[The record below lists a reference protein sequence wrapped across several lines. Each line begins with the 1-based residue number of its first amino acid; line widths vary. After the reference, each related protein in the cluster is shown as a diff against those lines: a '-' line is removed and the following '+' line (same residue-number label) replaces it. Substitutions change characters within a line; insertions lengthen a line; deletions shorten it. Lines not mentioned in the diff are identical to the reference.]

1 MNIIRSTW
9 LIKTKQIAV
18 LLKRTIHLY
27 LTVPSQIKMLSLP
40 SSFKNSVL
48 ISGAWNFRR
57 TKIITSYVSSKFQL
71 FILLNIVV
79 HCFVCIISKLR
90 GIWMGLYFFI
100 WKQFL
105 ASVFLIL
112 FLISKG
118 SLSLFSLVCVNH
130 IRLYFCACER
140 LLFFVLRIV
149 SCICIRSCLQL
160 NCDTFPAHSPADVP
174 CYWPCP
180 WVLSCQE

>member
-79 HCFVCIISKLR
+79 HCFVCCLVHYQQAKRNMNGFVFFYLKTISCQR
-90 GIWMGLYFFI
+90 IFNIVPDF
-100 WKQFL
+100 QRV
-105 ASVFLIL
+105 SV
-112 FLISKG
+112 S
-118 SLSLFSLVCVNH
+118 FSLGLCKPH
-130 IRLYFCACER
+130 
-140 LLFFVLRIV
+140 
-149 SCICIRSCLQL
+149 
-160 NCDTFPAHSPADVP
+160 
-174 CYWPCP
+174 
-180 WVLSCQE
+180 